1 MSKQYSSVAHEISY
15 IVSQVNQLSVDEVRD
30 LYGIDLLEDGK
41 VFDPT
46 YNREFLSVGEWAEFS
61 AEQDA
66 VEYEERFYGR
76 EYEEG

>member
-41 VFDPT
+41 VLILLTIANF
-46 YNREFLSVGEWAEFS
+46 
-61 AEQDA
+61 
-66 VEYEERFYGR
+66 
-76 EYEEG
+76 